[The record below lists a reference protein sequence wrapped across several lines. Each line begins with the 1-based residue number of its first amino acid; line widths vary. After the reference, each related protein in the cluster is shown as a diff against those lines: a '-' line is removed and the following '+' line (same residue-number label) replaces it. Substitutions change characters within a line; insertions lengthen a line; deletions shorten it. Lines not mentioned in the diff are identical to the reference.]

1 MDLICRAVEKIVF
14 SNVNGTILIPVI
26 IALIPFFVG
35 QAKDCIRVVKQVLRE
50 EREVTSKWNRSE

>member
-50 EREVTSKWNRSE
+50 EREVTSK